1 MNEATIT
8 NPSQEL
14 IKVNGLQVAPAELEA
29 VLLTHPHVADA
40 AVVGVTLQGDEY
52 PRAYVVLKD
61 NSNHITEA
69 SIQEWTKQRV
79 AKHKQ
84 LAGGV
89 AFINE
94 VPKLAS
100 GKITRKIMREWAKRD
115 VAVVEGMVKAR
126 L

>member
-1 MNEATIT
+1 MK
-8 NPSQEL
+8 QEL

-29 VLLTHPHVADA
+29 VLLTHPHVADS
-40 AVVGVTLQGDEY
+40 AVVGVTVRGDEY
-52 PRAYVVLKD
+52 PRAYVVLKEK
-61 NSNHITEA
+61 SRHITEQ
-69 SIQEWTKQRV
+69 SVQDWVKQRV

-89 AFINE
+89 VFINE
-94 VPKLAS
+94 VPKLPS

-115 VAVVEGMVKAR
+115 VPLVEKTVRAR